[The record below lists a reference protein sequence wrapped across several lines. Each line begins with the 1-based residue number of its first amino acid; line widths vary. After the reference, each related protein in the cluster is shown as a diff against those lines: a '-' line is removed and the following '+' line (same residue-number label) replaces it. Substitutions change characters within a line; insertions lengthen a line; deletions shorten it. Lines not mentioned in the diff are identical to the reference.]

1 MSTHEENRVLS
12 RRGARIMTDAEVTKV
27 SGGGFQT
34 ETACSFDPKTNRIDG
49 DVFTN
54 DCIAH

>member
-1 MSTHEENRVLS
+1 MSIHEENRVLS
-12 RRGARIMTDAEVTKV
+12 RRGARIMTEVEVTKV
-27 SGGGFQT
+27 SGGLQT
-34 ETACSFDPKTNRIDG
+34 ETFCSFDPKTHRIDG